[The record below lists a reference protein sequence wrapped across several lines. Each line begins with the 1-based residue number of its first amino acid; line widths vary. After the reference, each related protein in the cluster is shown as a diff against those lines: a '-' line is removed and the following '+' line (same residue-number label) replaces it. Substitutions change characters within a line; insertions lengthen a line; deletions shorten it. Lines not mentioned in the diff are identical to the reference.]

1 MYRKLFYLVSFV
13 LVLSVALTSVAR
25 AADPDLVGWWRLDDG
40 SGMTA
45 ADMSGNGNDGT
56 LRGDTAWVTGHLG
69 KALQFDGVDDF
80 VGVPHADILTM
91 DNEVTVMAWINT
103 ERYG

>member
-13 LVLSVALTSVAR
+13 LVLSVAFTNVAK
-25 AADPDLVGWWRLDDG
+25 AVDPDLVGWWRLDEG

-56 LRGDTAWVTGHLG
+56 SRATRHG
-69 KALQFDGVDDF
+69 
-80 VGVPHADILTM
+80 
-91 DNEVTVMAWINT
+91 
-103 ERYG
+103 